1 MSLLGPSIDDLFNL
15 CGRQFTLKTTL
26 MIFDQMIDRLKVL
39 HAKGI
44 AHGNI
49 KPSKIMMGL
58 KEHSKLVH
66 LNGFS
71 LSRLVVD
78 KKTGRHA
85 NIVNGVNLNAD
96 RLYASVSQHDGIGT
110 TRKDDLIQLG
120 YVMIHLLT
128 GSLPWQAIK
137 CEDKQCLAIR
147 QAKADMFIEKLC
159 EDCPPQFRSYF
170 NYVNGL

>member
-96 RLYASVSQHDGIGT
+96 
-110 TRKDDLIQLG
+110 
-120 YVMIHLLT
+120 
-128 GSLPWQAIK
+128 
-137 CEDKQCLAIR
+137 
-147 QAKADMFIEKLC
+147 
-159 EDCPPQFRSYF
+159 
-170 NYVNGL
+170 